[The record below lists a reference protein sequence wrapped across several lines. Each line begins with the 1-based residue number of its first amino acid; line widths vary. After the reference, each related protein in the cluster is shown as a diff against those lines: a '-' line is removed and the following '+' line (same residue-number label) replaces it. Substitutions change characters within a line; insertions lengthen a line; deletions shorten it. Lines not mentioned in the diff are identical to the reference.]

1 MTELPLK
8 TLSKSKG
15 SIVAIRLKNNL
26 EYKGRLIE
34 SDAMMNVILEDAQEF
49 TLNENGELKL
59 TKGLGRVFL
68 RGNNVL
74 FVKLGEK

>member
-8 TLSKSKG
+8 TLAKSKG

-26 EYKGRLIE
+26 EYKGRLVD
-34 SDAMMNVILEDAQEF
+34 SDAMMNVILDDAQEF
-49 TLNENGELKL
+49 ILNEKGDLKL
-59 TKGLGRVFL
+59 SKGLGRVFL

-74 FVKLGEK
+74 FVKLGE